1 MPLAGTLVEGRY
13 RLIRPLGQGASSV
26 VYLAVGTDG
35 TPYAVK
41 LFPPELAVR
50 ADREVEVAGGL
61 AHPHLGRVL
70 GRVEA
75 AGQPGVL
82 LSFERGQVMFGRYAQ
97 RPALREERGAYLQ
110 TIRDLL
116 GALAYLHARGVVHR
130 DVKPENVLVGA
141 GGDAHLVDFDLS
153 GPLNEDFGTP
163 LRIGTAAFQ
172 APEAARGEPLGPSGD
187 LYAVGVLLYWGL
199 HAELPT
205 SEAPPL
211 GSDDPLDPL
220 RAHLMRPAPEDRPGS
235 ADEVLR
241 ELDQLTA

>member
-41 LFPPELAVR
+41 LFPPELAGR
-50 ADREVEVAGGL
+50 ADREVEVAGNL

-82 LSFERGQVMFGRYAQ
+82 LSFERGQVMFARYAH
-97 RPALREERGAYLQ
+97 RPALREERGAFLQ
-110 TIRDLL
+110 TTRDLL
-116 GALAYLHARGVVHR
+116 GALAYLHGHGVVHR
-130 DVKPENVLVGA
+130 DVKPENVLVGPS
-141 GGDAHLVDFDLS
+141 GDAHLVDFDLS

-163 LRIGTAAFQ
+163 VRIGTAAFQ
-172 APEAARGEPLGPSGD
+172 APEAVRGEPLGPRGD

-199 HAELPT
+199 HGELPAHDT
-205 SEAPPL
+205 PALP
-211 GSDDPLDPL
+211 SDDPLDRL
-220 RAHLMRPAPEDRPGS
+220 RAHLTQPAPEDRPAS
-235 ADEVLR
+235 ADDVLR
-241 ELDQLTA
+241 DLDALQP